1 MLRLENIK
9 KDYIVGEETLPALK
23 GISATFR
30 EHEFVSILG
39 PSGCGKTTLLNII
52 GGLDRYT
59 SGDLVIDGVS
69 TKNYTDYHWDTYRNH
84 RIGFIFQSY
93 NLIPHQTVLKNVQLA
108 LTISGV
114 SEEESKAR
122 AAKAL
127 ERVGLGDQVNKK
139 PNQLSGGQMQRVA
152 IARALINDPEI
163 ILADEPTGALDSK
176 TSVQIMELLKEIS
189 GEKLIVMVTHN
200 PELAEQY
207 SNRII
212 RLQDGLITDDTNPY
226 EEAAEEATEEKK
238 TKFKVDMSF
247 KTAFMLSLNNLLTKK
262 GRTFL
267 TAFAGSIGI
276 IGIAL
281 ILSLSSGFQT
291 YIDNI
296 EESTLSSYPVQIE
309 AETADFSARMG
320 TAMSADKKEAER
332 EKEDDKI
339 YANSMMSTMVNN
351 MLSGVHKN
359 DLGSFKQYL
368 EKEGNEIREN
378 AIDIQYN
385 YGANLNIYSADTSAG
400 LVKSNPSPL
409 FDDVGIKEMYQGTMF
424 ESMYNSRTNIWKQLI
439 GDASFVGNQYNVVA
453 GKLPTKYDEVVLL
466 VNKNNEISD
475 YTLYTL
481 GILDQFEFKNM
492 VKKVMNGETD
502 TGLSKGQDK
511 FEYTD
516 FLGKEYAVVP
526 SGEFYKKVGLVYQ
539 DRSGDEEYVKQ
550 LISSKSVKVKIVGVA
565 KAKEESISS
574 MEMGSIGYLGE
585 LGDYIL
591 KANEKTEAVRAQR
604 ANPQVDILTGAK
616 FDSGKFKI
624 TKENNQYYLNGEAI
638 TTDNVID
645 LIKDYVPA
653 QYLSMMKASI
663 SKMSNAQLQRM
674 IPQVMDQYSSVLSN
688 STLEDNLR
696 TLGAGDTKNPT
707 QILIY
712 AKDFESK
719 EAISDAIE
727 AYNKQAGEAKEIQ
740 YTDYIGTMLDSVSK
754 IVNIVSYVLIAF
766 VAISLVVSSIMIGII
781 TYISVLER
789 TKEIGILRAIG
800 ASKRDISNVF
810 NAETMIVGLCAG
822 VIGIVATVLLDIP
835 INLIIA
841 HLSGIH
847 GVAKLP
853 ILGVVALILISVFL
867 TFIAG
872 LIPAK
877 MAAKKDPVIALRTE

>member
-1 MLRLENIK
+1 MLRLDNIT

-23 GISATFR
+23 GVRAEFR
-30 EHEFVSILG
+30 KNEFVAVLG

-59 SGDLVIDGVS
+59 SGDLVIDGTS

-93 NLIPHQTVLKNVQLA
+93 NLIPHQTVLQNVALA
-108 LTISGV
+108 LTIAGV
-114 SEEESKAR
+114 GEQESKQR
-122 AAKAL
+122 AQEAL
-127 ERVGLGDQVNKK
+127 ERVGLGDQINKK

-176 TSVQIMELLKEIS
+176 TSVQIMELLKQIS
-189 GEKLIVMVTHN
+189 GEKLIIMVTHN
-200 PELAEQY
+200 PELADAY
-207 SNRII
+207 ANRII
-212 RLQDGLITDDTNPY
+212 RLQDGCIVDDTNPY
-226 EEAAEEATEEKK
+226 NSEKEPAQEQKK

-296 EESTLSSYPVQIE
+296 EESTLSAYPVQIE
-309 AETADFSARMG
+309 TEAADFDSQMSTAMTAD
-320 TAMSADKKEAER
+320 KEQAER
-332 EKEDDKI
+332 AKEEGKI
-339 YANSMMSTMVNN
+339 YSNAMMSNMVNSM
-351 MLSGVHKN
+351 LAGVHHN
-359 DLGSFKQYL
+359 DLASFKSYL
-368 EKEGNEIREN
+368 EQEGNAIAQD
-378 AIDIQYN
+378 AIDIQYA
-385 YGANLNIYSADTSAG
+385 YGADLNIYSTDTSNG
-400 LVKSNPSPL
+400 IVKTNPSPL
-409 FDDVGIKEMYQGTMF
+409 LDDVGVKEMYEGTMF
-424 ESMYNSRTNIWKQLI
+424 ESMYDSRTNIWRQLI
-439 GDASFVGNQYNVVA
+439 GDASFVGNQYDVVA
-453 GKLPTKYDEVVLL
+453 GKLPQKYDEVVLL

-481 GILDQFEFKNM
+481 GILDQGEFREM
-492 VKKVMNGETD
+492 VKKVMDGKTD
-502 TGLSKGQDK
+502 TGLSATQEG
-511 FEYTD
+511 FAYTD
-516 FLGKEYAVVP
+516 FLGKEFAAVP
-526 SGEFYKKVGLVYQ
+526 TGAFYTKVGGTYQ
-539 DRSGDEEYVKQ
+539 DRSGNEAYLKD
-550 LISSKSVKVKIVGVA
+550 LIAGKSVKLKIVGVA

-574 MEMGSIGYLGE
+574 MEIGSIGYLGE
-585 LGDYIL
+585 LSDYIL
-591 KANEKTEAVRAQR
+591 KENNNTEAVRAQR
-604 ANPQVDILTGAK
+604 ANRDIDIFTGTK
-616 FDSGKFKI
+616 FDAGKFKI
-624 TKENNQYYLNGEAI
+624 TEKNHQYYLNGEAI

-653 QYLSMMKASI
+653 QYLSMMKASLK
-663 SKMSNAQLQRM
+663 KMSNAQLQRM
-674 IPQVMDQYSSVLSN
+674 IPQVMDQYSSLMSS
-688 STLEDNLR
+688 STYEDNLSA
-696 TLGAGDTKNPT
+696 LGAGDKNKPT

-719 EAISDAIE
+719 ERIADEIE
-727 AYNKQAGEAKEIQ
+727 AYNTKVGEDKSIQ
-740 YTDYIGTMLDSVSK
+740 YTDYIGTMLSGVSR

-800 ASKRDISNVF
+800 ASKKDISNVF
-810 NAETMIVGLCAG
+810 NAETFIVGFFAG
-822 VIGIVATVLLDIP
+822 MIGILTTVLLDIP
-835 INLIIA
+835 INMIIA

-853 ILGVVALILISVFL
+853 ILGAVALVIISVFL

-872 LIPAK
+872 LIPSK

>member
-1 MLRLENIK
+1 MLRLENIT
-9 KDYIVGEETLPALK
+9 KDYTVGEETVPALK
-23 GISATFR
+23 GVSATFR
-30 EHEFVSILG
+30 KNEFVAILG

-59 SGDLVIDGVS
+59 SGDLVIDGTS
-69 TKNYTDYHWDTYRNH
+69 TKDYTDYHWDTYRNH

-93 NLIPHQTVLKNVQLA
+93 HLIPHQTVLQNVALA
-108 LTISGV
+108 LTIAGV
-114 SEEESKAR
+114 SEQEGKQR
-122 AAKAL
+122 ATEAL
-127 ERVGLGDQVNKK
+127 EKVGLGDQINKN

-176 TSVQIMELLKEIS
+176 ISVQIMELLKEIS

-200 PELAEQY
+200 PDLAEQY
-207 SNRII
+207 ANRII
-212 RLQDGLITDDTNPY
+212 RLKDGLVVDDTNPY
-226 EEAAEEATEEKK
+226 QEEQEEAEPEKK
-238 TKFKVDMSF
+238 MRFKVDMAF
-247 KTAFMLSLNNLLTKK
+247 KTAFSLSLNNLLTKK

-291 YIDNI
+291 YINNI
-296 EESTLSSYPVQIE
+296 EESTLSAYPVQIE
-309 AETADFSARMG
+309 TEAADFNAQM
-320 TAMSADKKEAER
+320 TASMEADKEQAER
-332 EKEDDKI
+332 EKEEGKI
-339 YANSMMSTMVNN
+339 YSNAMMSNMINSM
-351 MLSGVHKN
+351 LAGVHHN
-359 DLGSFKQYL
+359 DLASFKKYL
-368 EKEGNEIREN
+368 EKDGNAIREN

-385 YGANLNIYSADTSAG
+385 YGVELNIYGTDTSAG
-400 LVKSNPSPL
+400 IVKTNPSPL
-409 FDDVGIKEMYQGTMF
+409 LDDVGYKEMYEGTMF
-424 ESMYNSRTNIWKQLI
+424 ESMYDSRANIWKQLI
-439 GDASFVGNQYNVVA
+439 GDASFVGNQYDVVA
-453 GKLPTKYDEVVLL
+453 GKLPEKYDEVVLL
-466 VNKNNEISD
+466 VNKNNEMSD
-475 YTLYTL
+475 YSLYTL
-481 GILDQFEFKNM
+481 GILDQFEFKDM

-502 TGLSKGQDK
+502 TGLSGGQSS
-511 FEYTD
+511 FAYSD
-516 FLGKEYAVVP
+516 FLGKEFAIVP
-526 SGEFYKKVGLVYQ
+526 TGEFYKKVGSVYQ
-539 DRSGDEEYVKQ
+539 DRSGDEAFLKE
-550 LISSKSVKVKIVGVA
+550 LIAKKSVKVKIVCVA

-574 MEMGSIGYLGE
+574 MEIGSVGYLSE
-585 LGDYIL
+585 LGDYVL
-591 KANEKTEAVRAQR
+591 KANDNTAVVKAQR
-604 ANPQVDILTGAK
+604 ANKGVDVLSGTQ

-645 LIKDYVPA
+645 LIKDYVPE
-653 QYLSMMKASI
+653 QYLSMMKVSV

-674 IPQVMDQYSSVLSN
+674 IPQVMDQYSSLLSS
-688 STLEDNLR
+688 STYEDNLR
-696 TLGAGDTKNPT
+696 TMGAGDKNQPT

-719 EAISDAIE
+719 EKIAEEIE
-727 AYNKQAGEAKEIQ
+727 AYNQKAGDEKTIE
-740 YTDYIGTMLDSVSK
+740 YTDYIGTMLSGVSR

-789 TKEIGILRAIG
+789 TREIGILRAIG
-800 ASKRDISNVF
+800 ASKKDISHVF
-810 NAETMIVGLCAG
+810 NAETFIVGLFAG
-822 VIGIVATVLLDIP
+822 IIGIVTTVLLDIP
-835 INLIIA
+835 INMIIA

-847 GVAKLP
+847 GVARLP
-853 ILGVVALILISVFL
+853 ILGALALILISIFL

>member
-93 NLIPHQTVLKNVQLA
+93 NLIPHQSVLKNVQLA

-114 SEEESKAR
+114 SEEESKER
-122 AAKAL
+122 AKKAL
-127 ERVGLGDQVNKK
+127 ERVGLGDQLNKK

-200 PELAEQY
+200 PELAAQY

-226 EEAAEEATEEKK
+226 EEAAEEKKEEKK

-309 AETADFSARMG
+309 AETADFNSQMG
-320 TAMSADKKEAER
+320 TAMAADKEEAER
-332 EKEDDKI
+332 EKEEGKI

-359 DLGSFKQYL
+359 DLGAFKQFL
-368 EKEGNEIREN
+368 EKEGNEIQKN

-385 YGANLNIYSADTSAG
+385 YGANLNIYGADTSAG
-400 LVKSNPSPL
+400 IIKTNPSPL

-424 ESMYNSRTNIWKQLI
+424 ESMYDSRTNVWKQLI
-439 GDASFVGNQYNVVA
+439 GDAEFVGNQYTVVA
-453 GKLPTKYDEVVLL
+453 GKLPTRYDEVVLL

-492 VKKVMNGETD
+492 IKKVMNGETD

-526 SGEFYKKVGLVYQ
+526 TGEFYEKAGPVYR
-539 DRSGDEEYVKQ
+539 DRSGDDAFLKK
-550 LISSKSVKVKIVGVA
+550 LITTKSVKVKIVGVA

-591 KANEKTEAVRAQR
+591 KANEKTDAVRAQR
-604 ANPQVDILTGAK
+604 ANPQIDILSGSQ

-624 TKENNQYYLNGEAI
+624 TKENNQYYLNGTAI
-638 TTDNVID
+638 TKDNVID

-653 QYLSMMKASI
+653 QYLSMMKASV

-674 IPQVMDQYSSVLSN
+674 IPQVMDQYSSVLSS

-719 EAISDAIE
+719 EAIADAIE
-727 AYNKQAGEAKEIQ
+727 AYNQQAGEDREIR
-740 YTDYIGTMLDSVSK
+740 YTDYIGTMLDGVSK

-822 VIGIVATVLLDIP
+822 IIGIVATVLLDIP
-835 INLIIA
+835 INMIIA

-853 ILGVVALILISVFL
+853 ILGVVVLILISVFL

>member
-93 NLIPHQTVLKNVQLA
+93 NLIPHQSVLKNVQLA

-114 SEEESKAR
+114 SEEESKER
-122 AAKAL
+122 AKKAL
-127 ERVGLGDQVNKK
+127 ERVGLGDQINKK

-200 PELAEQY
+200 PELAAQY

-226 EEAAEEATEEKK
+226 EEAAEEKKEEKK

-309 AETADFSARMG
+309 AETADFNSQMG
-320 TAMSADKKEAER
+320 TAMAADKEEAER
-332 EKEDDKI
+332 EKEEGKI

-359 DLGSFKQYL
+359 DLGAFKQFL
-368 EKEGNEIREN
+368 EKEGNEIQKN

-385 YGANLNIYSADTSAG
+385 YGANLNIYSTDTSAG
-400 LVKSNPSPL
+400 VIKSNPSPL

-424 ESMYNSRTNIWKQLI
+424 ESMYDSRTNVWKQLI
-439 GDASFVGNQYNVVA
+439 GDAEFVGNQYTVVA
-453 GKLPTKYDEVVLL
+453 GKLPTRYDEVVLL

-492 VKKVMNGETD
+492 IKKVMNGETD

-526 SGEFYKKVGLVYQ
+526 TGEFYEKAGPVYR
-539 DRSGDEEYVKQ
+539 DRSGDDAFLKK
-550 LISSKSVKVKIVGVA
+550 LIATKSVKVKIVGVA

-591 KANEKTEAVRAQR
+591 KANEKTDAVRAQR
-604 ANPQVDILTGAK
+604 ANPQIDILSGSQ

-624 TKENNQYYLNGEAI
+624 TKENNQYYLNGTAI
-638 TTDNVID
+638 TKDNVID

-653 QYLSMMKASI
+653 QYLSMMKASVA
-663 SKMSNAQLQRM
+663 KMSNAQLQRM
-674 IPQVMDQYSSVLSN
+674 IPQVMDQYSSVLSS

-719 EAISDAIE
+719 EAIADAIE
-727 AYNKQAGEAKEIQ
+727 AYNQQAGEDREIR
-740 YTDYIGTMLDSVSK
+740 YTDYIGTMLDGVSK

-822 VIGIVATVLLDIP
+822 IIGIVATVLLDIP
-835 INLIIA
+835 INMIIA

-853 ILGVVALILISVFL
+853 ILGVVVLILISVFL

>member
-1 MLRLENIK
+1 MLRLDNIT
-9 KDYIVGEETLPALK
+9 KDYIVGEEAMPALK
-23 GISATFR
+23 GVSAEFR

-59 SGDLVIDGVS
+59 SGDLVIDGTS
-69 TKNYTDYHWDTYRNH
+69 TKDYTDFHWDAYRNH
-84 RIGFIFQSY
+84 RIGFIFQNY
-93 NLIPHQTVLKNVQLA
+93 NLIPHQSVLQNVELA
-108 LTISGV
+108 LTISGN
-114 SEEESKAR
+114 SAQESKQR
-122 AAKAL
+122 AIEAL
-127 ERVGLGDQVNKK
+127 EKVGLGDQINKK

-152 IARALINDPEI
+152 IARALINNPEI

-189 GEKLIVMVTHN
+189 DEKLIIMVTHN
-200 PELAEQY
+200 PDLAEQY

-212 RLQDGLITDDTNPY
+212 RLTDGLIVDDTNPY
-226 EEAAEEATEEKK
+226 NSEEDVDTEPKK

-281 ILSLSSGFQT
+281 ILSLSSGFQS

-309 AETADFSARMG
+309 TETADFDSQMGSAM
-320 TAMSADKKEAER
+320 AADKEQAER
-332 EKEDDKI
+332 EKEEGKI
-339 YANSMMSTMVNN
+339 YSNAMMSNMINN
-351 MLSGVHKN
+351 MLAGVHKN
-359 DLGSFKQYL
+359 DLASFKQFL
-368 EKEGNEIREN
+368 DKEENGITEN

-385 YGANLNIYSADTSAG
+385 YGANLNIYGTDTSAG
-400 LVKSNPSPL
+400 IIKTNPSPL
-409 FDDVGIKEMYQGTMF
+409 LDDVGMKEMYEGTMF
-424 ESMYNSRTNIWKQLI
+424 ESMYDSRTNIWKQLI
-439 GDASFVGNQYNVVA
+439 GDTEFVGNQYDVVA

-481 GILDQFEFKNM
+481 GILDQFEFKDM
-492 VKKVMNGETD
+492 IKKVMDGKTD
-502 TGLSKGQDK
+502 TGLSAAQDN
-511 FEYTD
+511 FAYED
-516 FLGKEYAVVP
+516 FLGREYAIVP
-526 SGEFYKKVGLVYQ
+526 SGEFYKKAGPVYQ
-539 DRSGDEEYVKQ
+539 DCSADEAYLKE
-550 LISSKSVKVKIVGVA
+550 LIAKKSLKVKIVGVA

-574 MEMGSIGYLGE
+574 MEIGSIGYLGE
-585 LGDYIL
+585 LNDYIL
-591 KANEKTEAVRAQR
+591 KMNNNTAVVKAQQ
-604 ANPQVDILTGAK
+604 ANPNLDVLTGTQ

-645 LIKDYVPA
+645 LIKDYVPQ
-653 QYLSMMKASI
+653 QYLSMMKTSVA
-663 SKMSNAQLQRM
+663 KMSNAQLQRM
-674 IPQVMDQYSSVLSN
+674 IPQVMEQYSSLLST
-688 STLEDNLR
+688 STYEDNMR
-696 TLGAGDTKNPT
+696 TFGAGDKKTPT

-719 EAISDAIE
+719 EKIADAIE
-727 AYNKQAGEAKEIQ
+727 QYNQSAGEDKKIE
-740 YTDYIGTMLDSVSK
+740 YTDYIGTMLSGVSR

-800 ASKRDISNVF
+800 ASKKDISHVF
-810 NAETMIVGLCAG
+810 NAETFIVGLIAG
-822 VIGIVATVLLDIP
+822 LFGILTTVLLDIP
-835 INLIIA
+835 INMIIA

-853 ILGVVALILISVFL
+853 ILGALILILISISL

>member
-9 KDYIVGEETLPALK
+9 KDYIVGEEALPALK
-23 GISATFR
+23 GISAEFR
-30 EHEFVSILG
+30 KHEFVSILG

-59 SGDLVIDGVS
+59 SGDMVIDGIS
-69 TKNYTDYHWDTYRNH
+69 TKDYTDYHWDTYRNH

-93 NLIPHQTVLKNVQLA
+93 NLIPHQSVLQNVELA
-108 LTISGV
+108 LTISGIGA
-114 SEEESKAR
+114 EESKRR
-122 AAKAL
+122 ATEAL

-189 GEKLIVMVTHN
+189 GEKLIIMVTHN

-212 RLQDGLITDDTNPY
+212 RLHDGLIVDDSNPY
-226 EEAAEEATEEKK
+226 SAEGEQQQAEQK

-309 AETADFSARMG
+309 TETADFNSQMGSAM
-320 TAMSADKKEAER
+320 AADKKEAER
-332 EKEDDKI
+332 EREEDKI

-359 DLGSFKQYL
+359 DLASFKQYL
-368 EKEGNEIREN
+368 EKDGNEIQEN

-385 YGANLNIYSADTSAG
+385 YGANLNIYSADTSVG
-400 LVKSNPSPL
+400 IVKSNPSPL

-424 ESMYNSRTNIWKQLI
+424 ESMYDSRTNIWKQLI

-475 YTLYTL
+475 YSLYTL
-481 GILDQFEFKNM
+481 GILDQFEFKDM
-492 VKKVMNGETD
+492 IKKVMNGETN
-502 TGLSKGQDK
+502 TGLSKGQDT
-511 FEYTD
+511 FDYTD

-526 SGEFYKKVGLVYQ
+526 TGEFYQKVGPVYQ
-539 DRSGDEEYVKQ
+539 DRSGDEAFLKE
-550 LISSKSVKVKIVGVA
+550 LIASKSVKVKIVGVA

-604 ANPQVDILTGAK
+604 ANKQVDILTGAK
-616 FDSGKFKI
+616 YDSGKFKI

-653 QYLSMMKASI
+653 QYLSMMKASV

-674 IPQVMDQYSSVLSN
+674 IPQVMEQYSSVLSS

-696 TLGAGDTKNPT
+696 TLGAGDAKNPT

-727 AYNKQAGEAKEIQ
+727 AYNREAGEEKEIR
-740 YTDYIGTMLDSVSK
+740 YTDYIGTMLESVSK

-789 TKEIGILRAIG
+789 IKEIGILRAIG
-800 ASKRDISNVF
+800 ASKKDISNVF

-822 VIGIVATVLLDIP
+822 IIGIVATVLLDIP

-853 ILGVVALILISVFL
+853 ILGVVILILISVLL